1 MVKRKGV
8 LIALAVALVAAL
20 GPAAGARVSPSAPS
34 GASADTIILG
44 TKDFTEEYVLGQLY
58 KQALEAKGIQVTY
71 KENIGSTEII
81 QTALR
86 SGKINAYPEYV
97 GEIVQTAYHE
107 KKLPKTAKG
116 WWQLAKTLLAKDGFA
131 LSNRTPF
138 FDVDA
143 IAVRKADAK
152 KYHLKTLFDLK
163 RLQNS
168 AQRPKNFSIGA
179 RPEFKSREEGYLG
192 MKHVYGLTKLKFLS
206 LAIGLTYR
214 ALDQKKVF
222 CINVFSTDAQI
233 ASGKYVVLKD
243 PKLIFGVQNV
253 AVIVKKAVATSQVM
267 GILNKVSAKLTTPA
281 ILAMNKATQISK
293 QSPADVAV
301 ERLLHSK
308 DIVPSQEVVLYGDD
322 AEDVSVVRTRLK
334 DLGHEGVRAYEGG

>member
-1 MVKRKGV
+1 MVRRTV
-8 LIALAVALVAAL
+8 VALLATLLLVTVL
-20 GPAAGARVSPSAPS
+20 GSSAGARIAPN
-34 GASADTIILG
+34 AATRTSADNIILG

-58 KQALEAKGIQVTY
+58 KQALESKGVNVTY

-97 GEIVQTAYHE
+97 GEIVQTAYH
-107 KKLPKTAKG
+107 KTTGLPKTARG
-116 WWQLAKTLLAKDGFA
+116 WWSLAKSLLSKDGFA
-131 LSNRTPF
+131 LSNPTPF

-143 IAVRKADAK
+143 IAVRKADAN
-152 KYHLKTLFDLK
+152 KYKLKTLFDLK

-179 RPEFKSREEGYLG
+179 RPEFKSREEGFLG
-192 MKHVYGLTKLKFLS
+192 MKRVYGLTKLRYLS
-206 LAIGLTYR
+206 IATGLTYK

-233 ASGKYVVLKD
+233 STGKYVVLKD

-253 AVIVKKAVATSQVM
+253 AVIVKQDAASAKVM
-267 GILNKVSAKLTTPA
+267 QILNAVSAKLTQPA
-281 ILAMNKATQISK
+281 ILAMNKATQINK
-293 QSPADVAV
+293 QSPASVAG
-301 ERLLHSK
+301 K
-308 DIVPSQEVVLYGDD
+308 F
-322 AEDVSVVRTRLK
+322 LK
-334 DLGHEGVRAYEGG
+334 ANGLK

>member
-1 MVKRKGV
+1 MVSRTTWRARAVGV
-8 LIALAVALVAAL
+8 IALLVSLLVLTL
-20 GPAAGARVSPSAPS
+20 GSAAGAGVAPQAAKAPAATTVS
-34 GASADTIILG
+34 LG
-44 TKDFTEEYVLGQLY
+44 TKDFTEEFVLGQLY
-58 KQALEAKGIQVTY
+58 KQALEY
-71 KENIGSTEII
+71 KYIKIDYHENIGSTEVI

-97 GEIVQTAYHE
+97 GEIVQTAYHV
-107 KKLPKTAKG
+107 KKLPKTAHA
-116 WWQLAKTLLAKDGFA
+116 WWALAKSLLAKDGYA
-131 LSNRTPF
+131 LTNATPF
-138 FDVDA
+138 YDVDA

-152 KYHLKTLFDLK
+152 KYHLKTLWDLK

-168 AQRPKNFSIGA
+168 SQRPKNFSIGA
-179 RPEFKSREEGYLG
+179 RPEFKNREEGYLG
-192 MKHVYGLTKLKFLS
+192 MKKVYGLKKLKFLS

-222 CINVFSTDAQI
+222 AINVFSTDAQL

-253 AVIVKKAVATSQVM
+253 AVIVKQDVATSQVI

-293 QSPADVAV
+293 QNPADVAA
-301 ERLLHSK
+301 K
-308 DIVPSQEVVLYGDD
+308 F
-322 AEDVSVVRTRLK
+322 LK
-334 DLGHEGVRAYEGG
+334 ANGL

>member
-1 MVKRKGV
+1 MTRQSRR
-8 LIALAVALVAAL
+8 LALVAAAVAL
-20 GPAAGARVSPSAPS
+20 FVASVGSSANARVAAPASPAAT
-34 GASADTIILG
+34 TISLG
-44 TKDFTEEYVLGQLY
+44 TKDFTEEFVLGQLY
-58 KQALEAKGIQVTY
+58 KQALEHKGITVDY
-71 KENIGSTEII
+71 HENIGSTEVI

-97 GEIVQTAYHE
+97 GEIVQTAYHQ

-116 WWQLAKTLLAKDGFA
+116 WWQLAKSLLAKDGYA

-152 KYHLKTLFDLK
+152 KYHLKTMWDLR

-179 RPEFKSREEGYLG
+179 RPEFKSREEGFLG
-192 MKHVYGLTKLKFLS
+192 MKHVYKITKLKYLS
-206 LAIGLTYR
+206 IATGLTYQ

-222 CINVFSTDAQI
+222 CINVFSTDAQL
-233 ASGKYVVLKD
+233 ASGKYTVLKD

-253 AVIVKKAVATSQVM
+253 AVIVKQSVATPQVM
-267 GILNKVSAKLTTPA
+267 GIINAVSAKLTLPA
-281 ILAMNKATQISK
+281 ILAMNKATQINK
-293 QSPADVAV
+293 QNPADVAG
-301 ERLLHSK
+301 K
-308 DIVPSQEVVLYGDD
+308 F
-322 AEDVSVVRTRLK
+322 LK
-334 DLGHEGVRAYEGG
+334 ANGL